1 MCFHVL
7 SLQTVT
13 HRVDRRVRVDLQRVD
28 VVAGVLE
35 QAVVR
40 VQHLV

>member
-1 MCFHVL
+1 MAA
-7 SLQTVT
+7 T
-13 HRVDRRVRVDLQRVD
+13 HGVDGGVWVYLQRVD

-40 VQHLV
+40 VQHLVRQ